1 MQICRWGVVKS
12 KGVGFVDHIR
22 DDCRNPNAGNYKV
35 AQCRT
40 YRIPASLALLVLDSV
55 LLAWPPGGG
64 TSTSINLTNSWGST
78 LAAVFVSLVFYGV
91 SILQTYVT
99 CSDLQPYYSSCSVPV
114 GSFTMSGRSRCESCT
129 FSDVLIGIDSCTK
142 DSIILKSLV
151 AWVFALDTLHTILI
165 SLGVWQYFVVH
176 FGDDTFLAYTHA
188 PLLISIVVTSAVS
201 STVQSFFI
209 SRIWFLT
216 RGRFGWLFPAIL
228 MPFVVAQLGE
238 PLTSRHAVYTV
249 TAMVFQTTVTAVSGP
264 LLSKVANAL
273 NGIAMAV
280 DIVITISLCT
290 LLVIGRTGFE
300 ECVSSLAPPPPPY
313 RVVTQRYLSTDQ
325 MIHRLIF
332 ISINTGLSSALFAFL
347 SLLLV
352 RIRRNPF
359 SKKHLVLIFVI
370 FIPPGSSSYTR
381 PISSSQPC
389 ISPCVRCIAT
399 RSLRASTRARSSVMA
414 VAARH
419 RN

>member
-1 MQICRWGVVKS
+1 M
-12 KGVGFVDHIR
+12 
-22 DDCRNPNAGNYKV
+22 A
-35 AQCRT
+35 T
-40 YRIPASLALLVLDSV
+40 
-55 LLAWPPGGG
+55 GGG

-99 CSDLQPYYSSCSVPV
+99 C
-114 GSFTMSGRSRCESCT
+114 SFTMSGRSRCESCT

-209 SRIWFLT
+209 YRIWFLT

-238 PLTSRHAVYTV
+238 PAQLTSRHAVYTV
-249 TAMVFQTTVTAVSGP
+249 TAMVFQTSVSAVSGP
-264 LLSKVANAL
+264 LLTKVANAL
-273 NGIAMAV
+273 NGVAMAV
-280 DIVITISLCT
+280 DVVITISLCT

-300 ECVSSLAPPPPPY
+300 ECVPSLAPLS
-313 RVVTQRYLSTDQ
+313 RCIDVTQPGRYLSTDK

-332 ISINTGLSSALFAFL
+332 ISGQHWALISTLRL
-347 SLLLV
+347 SL
-352 RIRRNPF
+352 
-359 SKKHLVLIFVI
+359 
-370 FIPPGSSSYTR
+370 
-381 PISSSQPC
+381 C
-389 ISPCVRCIAT
+389 SP
-399 RSLRASTRARSSVMA
+399 ST
-414 VAARH
+414 
-419 RN
+419 